1 MKHDNIFGWSNMEN
15 QGQLLQLILDEMPP
29 QEKYHMAEIGVY
41 LGRGTA
47 IFDEVFVSRGQ
58 NYKLIAVD
66 HFEGSPEHKAS
77 NSVPSYEV
85 FKQNIAPIS
94 DKIKD
99 HNCDSIAAS
108 KLFKQGEF
116 DIVYIDASHE
126 YEPVLQDIKA
136 WLPKVKKGGF
146 ICGDDYV
153 GGWPGVIQAVGEAF
167 EGRHK
172 VVPGT
177 QQWYIRL

>member
-47 IFDEVFVSRGQ
+47 IFDEVFVSRGLD
-58 NYKLIAVD
+58 YKLVAID

-77 NSVPSYEV
+77 NSIPLYEEALKNLEPIRDRV
-85 FKQNIAPIS
+85 SLLNMESLDACKKFK
-94 DKIKD
+94 
-99 HNCDSIAAS
+99 DSA
-108 KLFKQGEF
+108 F

-153 GGWPGVIQAVGEAF
+153 GGWPGVIQAVGEVF

>member
-1 MKHDNIFGWSNMEN
+1 MKHDHIFGYSSPQE
-15 QGQLLQLILDEMPP
+15 QGQLLQFILDTLLPKP
-29 QEKYHMAEIGVY
+29 RIVMAEIGVY

-77 NSVPSYEV
+77 NLVPSYEA
-85 FKQNIAPIS
+85 FKHNIAPIS
-94 DKIKD
+94 DRIKD

-116 DIVYIDASHE
+116 DIVYIDAAHE

-153 GGWPGVIQAVGEAF
+153 GRWPGVIQAVGEAF

-172 VVPGT
+172 VLPGT
-177 QQWYIRL
+177 QQWYIQV

>member
-1 MKHDNIFGWSNMEN
+1 MKHDHIFGWSSPEL
-15 QGQLLQLILDEMPP
+15 QGKLLEFILDTMKP
-29 QEKYHMAEIGVY
+29 KKHIVMAEIGVY

-66 HFEGSPEHKAS
+66 HFEGSREHKAS
-77 NSVPSYEV
+77 SSVPSYEA
-85 FKQNIAPIS
+85 FQQNIAPIC
-94 DKIKD
+94 DQIKA

-126 YEPVLQDIKA
+126 YENVLADIKA
-136 WLPKVKKGGF
+136 WFPKVKKGGF
-146 ICGDDYV
+146 ICGDDFSND
-153 GGWPGVIQAVGEAF
+153 WPGVVRAVNEHFG
-167 EGRHK
+167 GKHD

-177 QQWYIRL
+177 QQWYFKK

>member
-1 MKHDNIFGWSNMEN
+1 MKHDHIFGWSSPQE
-15 QGQLLQLILDEMPP
+15 QGQLLQFILDTMPP
-29 QEKYHMAEIGVY
+29 KPRITMAEIGVY

-77 NSVPSYEV
+77 NSVPSYEA

-94 DKIKD
+94 DKVKD

-116 DIVYIDASHE
+116 DIVYIDAAHE
-126 YEPVLQDIKA
+126 YEPVLADLEA
-136 WLPKVKKGGF
+136 WFPKVKRGGF
-146 ICGDDYV
+146 ICGDDYTA
-153 GGWPGVIQAVGEAF
+153 GWPGVVKAVGEF
-167 EGRHK
+167 FGGRHG

-177 QQWYIRL
+177 QQWYFQK